1 VGFAAGAGLLIVIKQ
16 IGPLIGVHLNT
27 ANPFAMIQD
36 LIGSW
41 SLIHWP
47 TFLLGSSGIL
57 FLILLRRV
65 RPQAPA
71 PLILI
76 ALTTGLSI
84 FLQLN
89 EQGVAM
95 IGEIPRSLP
104 PLTAVSLWDLQLIAR
119 LSTGALAVGAIGLV
133 QTSAIVRSIASQTGQ
148 RVDNN
153 QEFVAQGM
161 ANLAAGF
168 FSGYPCAAS
177 FSRTAVNYRSGAK
190 SPVAA
195 IFSGLFVLFAMLVLA
210 PLAVFLPVPVLAGLL
225 IITAYGMIDKAE
237 IKRIW
242 QGARGDALIMIV
254 TLLGTLFLDIE
265 FAVLVGIMISFG
277 RYIFRTS
284 LPRVHTV
291 VPDAS
296 YSHFEYAPERSRC
309 PQLGIVDIEGDLY
322 FGAVNHVEEAILN
335 IVESNQE
342 QRFLLIRMTH
352 VNHCDFSGIHMLE
365 SVVKACRD
373 RGGDIFF
380 VRVNIRVRKVM
391 QTTHFDE
398 SLGID
403 HFLSEDEAIA
413 YIFHRILDPAVCIY
427 ECPYK
432 VFKECQNL
440 PKRID
445 LAGIPLAEEVPDT
458 SIFHVAAL
466 ELWDRL
472 HDSENGERPYVVDV
486 REPREFRRGHIPEA
500 NLAPLPLILT
510 NEYRFPRDRQI
521 VLVCRTGRRSRRAAY
536 ALQKIGIVNVFTL
549 AGGMQA
555 WESKGLLTAIDQ
567 FL

>member
-1 VGFAAGAGLLIVIKQ
+1 MTANVGMTFNWGAAVLHYIRQPVRLVRSYPRSSLRADIIAGMTVAVVALPNGIAFAVIADLPPKMGLYAVIMGAIFGALWGASNQAVYGPANAISLLVAAALSETLPPGTTEFIIGAGLMAVMVGLFRLVMGLLRLGLLVNFVSHSVTVGFAAGAGLLIVIKQ

-242 QGARGDALIMIV
+242 QGARGDA
-254 TLLGTLFLDIE
+254 
-265 FAVLVGIMISFG
+265 
-277 RYIFRTS
+277 
-284 LPRVHTV
+284 
-291 VPDAS
+291 
-296 YSHFEYAPERSRC
+296 
-309 PQLGIVDIEGDLY
+309 
-322 FGAVNHVEEAILN
+322 
-335 IVESNQE
+335 
-342 QRFLLIRMTH
+342 
-352 VNHCDFSGIHMLE
+352 
-365 SVVKACRD
+365 
-373 RGGDIFF
+373 
-380 VRVNIRVRKVM
+380 
-391 QTTHFDE
+391 
-398 SLGID
+398 
-403 HFLSEDEAIA
+403 
-413 YIFHRILDPAVCIY
+413 
-427 ECPYK
+427 
-432 VFKECQNL
+432 
-440 PKRID
+440 
-445 LAGIPLAEEVPDT
+445 
-458 SIFHVAAL
+458 
-466 ELWDRL
+466 
-472 HDSENGERPYVVDV
+472 
-486 REPREFRRGHIPEA
+486 
-500 NLAPLPLILT
+500 
-510 NEYRFPRDRQI
+510 
-521 VLVCRTGRRSRRAAY
+521 
-536 ALQKIGIVNVFTL
+536 
-549 AGGMQA
+549 
-555 WESKGLLTAIDQ
+555 
-567 FL
+567 